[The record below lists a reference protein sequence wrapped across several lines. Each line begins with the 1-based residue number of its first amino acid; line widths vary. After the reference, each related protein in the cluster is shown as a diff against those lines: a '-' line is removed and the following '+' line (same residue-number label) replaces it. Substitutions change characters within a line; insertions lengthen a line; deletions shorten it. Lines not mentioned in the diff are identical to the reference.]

1 MPLATQLSRAPTNK
15 LMAGGISAAVITSAW
30 SEVFAFW
37 PPISGPGMS
46 TLAGILI
53 AMAIGYFVPDRANLP
68 VT

>member
-1 MPLATQLSRAPTNK
+1 MPLAKQTSAAPTNK

-53 AMAIGYFVPDRANLP
+53 AMLIGYFVPDRPNT
-68 VT
+68 VVE